1 MQLYSC
7 RGIITL
13 NVRLAKRYETI
24 WGLKMTRIVAYYRVS
39 TSKQGNSGLGL
50 EAQKEAVSSYAG
62 VNGLEII
69 SEFMEVES
77 GKDNN
82 RPKLAEA
89 LDLCEITG
97 ARLTIAKLDRLSRNV
112 AFLSGLMEAK
122 VKFTACDNPEATE
135 LTIHILAAVAQA
147 ERKAISER
155 TKAALKAAKARGQVL
170 GNPRLAEAR
179 AIIDIKAASS
189 KATQARVDASK
200 ARAGKVM
207 RVIEKARQTG
217 ADTLQSIAEY
227 LNTHTAIKT
236 PRGSV
241 WTKSSVK
248 RVIDVAS

>member
-1 MQLYSC
+1 
-7 RGIITL
+7 
-13 NVRLAKRYETI
+13 
-24 WGLKMTRIVAYYRVS
+24 MTKIVAYYRVS
-39 TSKQGNSGLGL
+39 TSKQGKSGLGI
-50 EAQKEAVSSYAG
+50 EAQKEAVSSYANA
-62 VNGLEII
+62 NGCKIV

-89 LDLCEITG
+89 LELCDITG

-155 TKAALKAAKARGQVL
+155 TKAALQAAKARGQTL

-179 AIIDIKAASS
+179 SKIDIKAASS
-189 KATQARVDASK
+189 KATQSRVAASK
-200 ARAGKVM
+200 ARAEKVLK
-207 RVIEKARQTG
+207 VIDKARENG
-217 ADTLQSIAEY
+217 CHTLQRIADY
-227 LNTHTAIKT
+227 LNEETAILT

-241 WTKSSVK
+241 WTRGAVK
-248 RVIDVAS
+248 RVIDAIR